1 MSAGSDRCMDIISKL
16 EPALFY
22 KHAYGLRFEIGP
34 PEVGALKPDRS
45 LNPPYFEEALRRAIT
60 LFESVFENET
70 AVILVLQQFSSGRKK
85 IPLTHPLL
93 ALASKAG
100 MTPIQFSKRRDV
112 EARILQKRKQHWNRA
127 TVTVRKADADWAK
140 ILALML
146 YSDCGADCEA
156 GWEGDCYLLN
166 PRRTVAFH
174 LYDDRGL
181 DVVAVGKDE
190 LEPVYRRHRD
200 WILGYD
206 EPVISR
212 MFGE

>member
-1 MSAGSDRCMDIISKL
+1 MDIISCL

-22 KHAYGLRFEIGP
+22 KHASGLRFETGP
-34 PEVGALKPDRS
+34 PEIEALKPGRA
-45 LNPPYFEEALRRAIT
+45 LNPPYFEEARRRAIT
-60 LFESVFENET
+60 LFESVFENEA
-70 AVILVLQQFSSGRKK
+70 AVILVLQQFSAGRKK

-93 ALASKAG
+93 ALASEAG

-112 EARILQKRKQHWNRA
+112 EARNLQRRKQHWNRA
-127 TVTVRKADADWAK
+127 TVTVRKADADWGK
-140 ILALML
+140 ILELML
-146 YSDCGADCEA
+146 YSDFGA
-156 GWEGDCYLLN
+156 GWEGNCYLLN

-190 LEPVYRRHRD
+190 LEPIYRRHRA

-206 EPVISR
+206 EPDISR

>member
-1 MSAGSDRCMDIISKL
+1 MDIISCL

-22 KHAYGLRFEIGP
+22 RHAYGLRFEIGP

-45 LNPPYFEEALRRAIT
+45 LNPPYFEEARRRAIT
-60 LFESVFENET
+60 LFESVFENEA
-70 AVILVLQQFSSGRKK
+70 AVILVLQQYSSGRKK

-93 ALASKAG
+93 ALASEAG

-112 EARILQKRKQHWNRA
+112 EARNLEKRKQHWNRA
-127 TVTVRKADADWAK
+127 TVTVRKADADWGK
-140 ILALML
+140 ILDLML
-146 YSDCGADCEA
+146 YSDCGAS
-156 GWEGDCYLLN
+156 WEGDCYLLN
-166 PRRTVAFH
+166 PRRTIALR

-190 LEPVYRRHRD
+190 LEPIYRRHRE

-212 MFGE
+212 MFGK

>member
-1 MSAGSDRCMDIISKL
+1 MDIISCL

-22 KHAYGLRFEIGP
+22 KHTYGLRFEIGP
-34 PEVGALKPDRS
+34 PEVEALKPDRS
-45 LNPPYFEEALRRAIT
+45 LNPPYFEEARRRAIT

-93 ALASKAG
+93 ALASEAG

-112 EARILQKRKQHWNRA
+112 EARNLQKRKQHWSRA
-127 TVTVRKADADWAK
+127 TVTVRKADADWTK
-140 ILALML
+140 ILDLTL
-146 YSDCGADCEA
+146 YSDFGA

-166 PRRTVAFH
+166 PRRTLAFH

-181 DVVAVGKDE
+181 DVVAVGRDK
-190 LEPVYRRHRD
+190 LEPLYRRHRD
-200 WILGYD
+200 WILEYD
-206 EPVISR
+206 EPAISR

>member
-1 MSAGSDRCMDIISKL
+1 MSAVSYRCMDIISKL

-60 LFESVFENET
+60 LFESVFENEA

-100 MTPIQFSKRRDV
+100 TTGIQFSKRQDV
-112 EARILQKRKQHWNRA
+112 EPRNLQKRKQHWNRA
-127 TVTVRKADADWAK
+127 TVTVRKADADWGK
-140 ILALML
+140 ILDLML
-146 YSDCGADCEA
+146 YSDCGA

-166 PRRTVAFH
+166 PRRTLAFH

-190 LEPVYRRHRD
+190 LEPIYRRHRD